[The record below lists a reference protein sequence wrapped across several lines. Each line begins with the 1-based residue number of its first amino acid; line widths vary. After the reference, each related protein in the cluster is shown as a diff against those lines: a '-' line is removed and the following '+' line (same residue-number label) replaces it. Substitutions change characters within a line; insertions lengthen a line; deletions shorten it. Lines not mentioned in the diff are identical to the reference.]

1 MRSSAPKVITKV
13 FVRQEKESSQRRQ
26 RVERTRI
33 VILTLRLKIHLRV
46 LNHDTKRINTMFHNL
61 EKLIKLINLIILR
74 KEVYIGL
81 TLCPMLRLNDH
92 WRVGNSEIFKEDRS
106 TCFHLKTSEKTSTT
120 VAYHNHSW
128 VICEIEVNSK
138 FSSYFTLSSPLVS
151 SRTLQEV
158 FGRKTGFISLIGWFS
173 LRSALYLYESL
184 RSHRSVVQ
192 TYTTRSS

>member
-1 MRSSAPKVITKV
+1 MTGISLSEIKIFRNERNYLISWRWVFFNKINRMRSSAPKVITKV

-92 WRVGNSEIFKEDRS
+92 
-106 TCFHLKTSEKTSTT
+106 
-120 VAYHNHSW
+120 
-128 VICEIEVNSK
+128 
-138 FSSYFTLSSPLVS
+138 
-151 SRTLQEV
+151 
-158 FGRKTGFISLIGWFS
+158 
-173 LRSALYLYESL
+173 
-184 RSHRSVVQ
+184 
-192 TYTTRSS
+192 